1 MVRGFHTISS
11 LSVSMS
17 LLEAVLLSPSSS
29 ATAACG
35 GRYFLCTSQR
45 SADDDARLIVHLPLL
60 TWEDVPEDDD
70 DDDEAGIA
78 VFLCA
83 SHRTA
88 ESARPGLGGS
98 AVALLQEDPRR
109 WALLQTLSAVE
120 RGLDVD
126 DAED

>member
-1 MVRGFHTISS
+1 MARGFHTISS

-70 DDDEAGIA
+70 EAGIA

-88 ESARPGLGGS
+88 ESARPGLGGARRCRAFAGGS
-98 AVALLQEDPRR
+98 ASLGAAPD
-109 WALLQTLSAVE
+109 AVGGGT
-120 RGLDVD
+120 R
-126 DAED
+126 A